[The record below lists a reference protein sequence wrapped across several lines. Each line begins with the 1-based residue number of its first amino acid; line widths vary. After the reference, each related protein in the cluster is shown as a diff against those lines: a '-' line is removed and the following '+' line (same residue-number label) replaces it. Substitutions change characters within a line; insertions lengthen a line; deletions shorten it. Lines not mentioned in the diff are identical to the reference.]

1 MWEMKVKVAQT
12 CQTLYNP
19 MDQARILEWV
29 ASPFSR
35 VLHVEIKQNSDLSV
49 HT

>member
-1 MWEMKVKVAQT
+1 MWEMKVAQM
-12 CQTLYNP
+12 CQTLGNP

-35 VLHVEIKQNSDLSV
+35 VLHVEIK
-49 HT
+49 